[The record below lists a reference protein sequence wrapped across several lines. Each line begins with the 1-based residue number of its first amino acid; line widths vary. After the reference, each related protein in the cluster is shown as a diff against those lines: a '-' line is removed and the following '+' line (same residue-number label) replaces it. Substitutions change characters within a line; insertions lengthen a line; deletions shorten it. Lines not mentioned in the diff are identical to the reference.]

1 VANIVVFVEVRRG
14 EPTVASRSAVAEAR
28 RVATELGATVYALV
42 ATGASSEEAITA
54 HGRVLGE
61 AGADRILCCAD
72 SSLGGALIDPTVG
85 PLLARVGERLR
96 PVLTLFPAGAVGP
109 ALGPPLAMRMGALF
123 HPRVELTVVRDEGG
137 DRLALRRFRAAD
149 GGVRTVEVGTLGQPV
164 VATVP
169 AGDDPGKRGEATG
182 EVEVLP
188 HRPLQHN
195 VIRELGD
202 EDDPG
207 ERLELATSLVA
218 VEPGPA
224 ADALE
229 LAGAVVARGS
239 EPALEVACPSRLLVV
254 GDGIAPAAT
263 RRSVSPATR
272 VAVAG
277 PKAAEKDLP
286 RVDLAWRTSAEE
298 AAAALAAALK
308 GAP

>member
-14 EPTVASRSAVAEAR
+14 HPTVASRVAVAEAR

-42 ATGASSEEAITA
+42 ATGPSSEEAINGYGA
-54 HGRVLGE
+54 VLGE

-72 SSLGGALIDPTVG
+72 KALAGVLVDAIVG

-109 ALGPPLAMRMGALF
+109 ALGPPLALRLGALF
-123 HPRVELTVVRDEGG
+123 HPRVELLVMRDQIG
-137 DRLALRRFRAAD
+137 DRLALRRFRAGD
-149 GGVRTVEVGTLGQPV
+149 GGVRTVEVGTLGLPV
-164 VATVP
+164 VATLP
-169 AGDDPGKRGEATG
+169 SGDDPGRRGEPTG

-188 HRPLQHN
+188 HRPLSST

-202 EDDPG
+202 EEDPG
-207 ERLELATSLVA
+207 ERLELASSLVA
-218 VEPGPA
+218 VEPGTA

-229 LAGAVVARGS
+229 EAGALVVRGG
-239 EPALEVACPSRLLVV
+239 EAVLDVACPARLLVI
-254 GDGIAPAAT
+254 GDGPVAAAVG
-263 RRSVSPATR
+263 RSVAPATR

-286 RVDLAWRTSAEE
+286 RVDLAWRTSASE
-298 AAAALAAALK
+298 AAGAVAAALK
-308 GAP
+308 GTS